1 MKSINNVLIV
11 GAHFDDAELGAGGTA
26 AKLADQGKNVYKV
39 TLTDNVTRFEQ
50 RDIHVDYDS
59 SANQSKKACEIL
71 GVHELGFETEE
82 CSKLV
87 YSKEVMQRLEA
98 IIFKYN
104 IDTVFIHFNEDMNRD
119 HIEAN
124 NICLTAARHCAN
136 IFEYQSNGYILDNV
150 FYPTFFVNIS
160 DYIEKKKLAL
170 SQYGTEHN
178 RMNRLFTTVIERNH
192 IWGYANEV
200 NYAEG
205 FRVVKMIDEVK

>member
-1 MKSINNVLIV
+1 MKSMNNILIV

-26 AKLADQGKNVYKV
+26 AKMANAGKKVYKV
-39 TLTDNVTRFEQ
+39 TLTDNVTNFEQ
-50 RDIHVDYDS
+50 RNINVDYNS
-59 SANQSKKACEIL
+59 SIAQSKRACDIL
-71 GVHELGFETEE
+71 GIEELQFETEP
-82 CSKLV
+82 CSGLV
-87 YSKEVMQRLEA
+87 YSKQVMQRLEA

-136 IFEYQSNGYILDNV
+136 ILEYQSNGYILDNS

-160 DYIEKKKLAL
+160 DCIDKKREALA
-170 SQYGTEHN
+170 QYGTEHN
-178 RMNRLFTTVIERNH
+178 RMNRLFDTIIERNH

-200 NYAEG
+200 QYAEG
-205 FRVVKMIDEVK
+205 FRIVKMIDEI